1 MIKIIPKL
9 YFIENGCEKSPVVF
23 KVAYYEKKESLQ
35 LAAAHQDKPNGWP
48 STYNPDRIAR
58 IGSDCGSH
66 RTLDRIGSDWHFRFS
81 CITRLKI
88 HHQLENQCKELFSTE
103 LHWEIFCCITSY
115 DHNSKK
121 RFGHVTSPESK
132 MVERDV
138 IISQRRR
145 LRKLWEWARCN
156 SADLLSI
163 CEWPLQMSLSIIFII
178 KKSSH
183 TYLL

>member
-1 MIKIIPKL
+1 MRKIIPKKL
-9 YFIENGCEKSPVVF
+9 QNKRIKIKSYFVKNGCEKSPVVF
-23 KVAYYEKKESLQ
+23 KVAYYETKKNPCNWLLLKTNQMAGLQ
-35 LAAAHQDKPNGWP
+35 H
-48 STYNPDRIAR
+48 NPDRIAR
-58 IGSDCGSH
+58 IGSDCGSD
-66 RTLDRIGSDWHFRFS
+66 RTLDRIGSDWHFCFS

-145 LRKLWEWARCN
+145 LRKLWE
-156 SADLLSI
+156 
-163 CEWPLQMSLSIIFII
+163 
-178 KKSSH
+178 
-183 TYLL
+183 